1 MINQMK
7 SRLAQLEE
15 RLKKVSFNHKQVHAE
30 CFPKDGSDGI
40 YNKVGSRDWDQ
51 HPKKLYLNKSG
62 RVIKMIRRE
71 MLAILYYN
79 KIMETRQSTQSL
91 ISNTQNA
98 RLFAYEELD
107 MSQLFPKTEEEI
119 KRAKMTRLERMREF
133 PEEQN
138 YGMFSKEANGMVNDM
153 MIRLISQLHGNK
165 KIYEEQFHD
174 NLQREIGFIDSAGHG
189 EVYDTAVREVVLG
202 ILEKEIEKTEY
213 NWSMELTI

>member
-1 MINQMK
+1 
-7 SRLAQLEE
+7 
-15 RLKKVSFNHKQVHAE
+15 
-30 CFPKDGSDGI
+30 
-40 YNKVGSRDWDQ
+40 
-51 HPKKLYLNKSG
+51 
-62 RVIKMIRRE
+62 
-71 MLAILYYN
+71 
-79 KIMETRQSTQSL
+79 
-91 ISNTQNA
+91 
-98 RLFAYEELD
+98 
-107 MSQLFPKTEEEI
+107 
-119 KRAKMTRLERMREF
+119 MTRLERMREF

-138 YGMFSKEANGMVNDM
+138 YGMFSREGNGMVNDM